1 MIVILPYIVTG
12 VIILISLVIQSHS
25 SFDAIRIFG
34 VKPDLVFIIVVYS
47 GYSFGP
53 ITGQVTGFISGLFH
67 DAVSNS
73 PYGFLAFPKLTVGFI
88 VGLIG
93 RSVLKNNVPTIII
106 LMLAAT
112 LVKGII
118 TLILSYIFAQ
128 GMISAIIDVIIP
140 ESLYNCILA
149 PPLFFL
155 LDKIFRGE
163 LEREGYL

>member
-1 MIVILPYIVTG
+1 MIIPYIITG
-12 VIILISLVIQSHS
+12 VLVLISLVIQSHS
-25 SFDAIRIFG
+25 SLDVIRIFG
-34 VKPDLVFIIVVYS
+34 AKPDLVFIIVVYT

-53 ITGQVTGFISGLFH
+53 ITGQVTGFAGGLFH

-88 VGLIG
+88 AGLLG
-93 RSVLKNNVPTIII
+93 RAVLKNNIPTIII
-106 LMLAAT
+106 LMLVAT
-112 LVKGII
+112 LVKGVI
-118 TLILSYIFAQ
+118 TLLLSYIFAQ

-140 ESLYNCILA
+140 ESLYNAILA

-155 LDKIFRGE
+155 FDKIFRGE

>member
-1 MIVILPYIVTG
+1 MILVYIIMAG
-12 VIILISLVIQSHS
+12 LILISLVIQSHS
-25 SFDAIRIFG
+25 SLDVIRIFG

-53 ITGQVTGFISGLFH
+53 ISGQVTGFVSGLFH
-67 DAVSNS
+67 DSVSNS
-73 PYGFLAFPKLTVGFI
+73 PYGFLALPKLTVGFI

-93 RSVLKNNVPTIII
+93 RAVLKDNFPTIMI
-106 LMLAAT
+106 LMLVAT

-118 TLILSYIFAQ
+118 TLLLSYIFAQ
-128 GMISAIIDVIIP
+128 GMISSIVNVIIP
-140 ESLYNCILA
+140 ESLYNAILA

-155 LDKIFRGE
+155 FDKIFRSE